1 MATPYPQSYGYPRTE
16 MYETSQYPGRAER
29 GEEYPSLAGNYA
41 DYMENGSLIPG
52 VTSLPIPRAQIPDY
66 RPPVPQPEPPSVGYA
81 GKTGQIAN
89 IIANFMHGWQAGK
102 QQRQDRMFQEAQNQA
117 TTAWQQYDQ
126 MSRVAQNPDVDQKTR
141 DTAAKQIPNALKAY
155 HDIVEKYSAHP
166 DAQEHHGVKGILHKV
181 AQGFLPRQPTLFPA
195 GAGERVNALP
205 TTPPAL
211 SPQQQAARAGGQAAT
226 TGYQRQITTDQ
237 LQDQYSKQ
245 LRELTVAQQSKD
257 PARIA
262 SATQALETT
271 EAELSGR
278 VAKTFTPGG
287 TALESA
293 KTGVLSTQM
302 RTEQDHLNAIQEAS
316 DAMKQ
321 NPAMNYAQLS
331 PGIRFR
337 IEQGP
342 DKGVELNSYLQDVGP
357 GRTYSS
363 QREAIEGY
371 LRAKNTAR
379 YTMTRGGQYEQ
390 IARQRLAGTLQDQN
404 SDDFKR
410 YQGMLGGKPLQPGQ
424 QVPESIIAAEAERD
438 MTGVT
443 RTDEQNKTK
452 PYDATL
458 ARQKRSEILR
468 SYLQQNPDDAPLFSY
483 GMKDSRGN
491 EQTVYDINAGAGPEQ
506 HWWPRPDEAPEAY
519 QQRRTGAWQRLH
531 AFMSQQGYNDDQ
543 IKQIGLAEPPGPMAA
558 PPSAPAASPGT
569 GQKPAGKATAAA
581 PGAQQFRVTGPD
593 GKTFTRALTPEQVAT
608 AKQHQYTV
616 EPIAATA
623 ANPQGAASSKG
634 GSSKSSKSAAP
645 TMTPPPAPTAA
656 PAPAGQQQ

>member
-16 MYETSQYPGRAER
+16 MYETSQYPSRSER
-29 GEEYPSLAGNYA
+29 GEDYPSIAGNYS
-41 DYMENGSLIPG
+41 DYMESGSLIPG

-66 RPPVPQPEPPSVGYA
+66 RPPVPQPEPPSAGYA
-81 GKTGQIAN
+81 GTGGQIAN
-89 IIANFMHGWQAGK
+89 ILANFMHGWMAGK
-102 QQRQDRMFQEAQNQA
+102 QAKQDRLYQEAQNKLGAAFSQYRDFSKIAENPLYDDA
-117 TTAWQQYDQ
+117 TRKAATKQMTASLD
-126 MSRVAQNPDVDQKTR
+126 
-141 DTAAKQIPNALKAY
+141 AY
-155 HDIVEKYSAHP
+155 HSLQKQYEAHP
-166 DAQEHHGVKGILHKV
+166 DAKREHGVKGVLHKL
-181 AQGFLPRQPTLFPA
+181 AQGFVPHTPELFPA
-195 GAGERVNALP
+195 GTSERTMAGMPAV
-205 TTPPAL
+205 PPSRPDIEA
-211 SPQQQAARAGGQAAT
+211 SVAGAKTAT
-226 TGYQRQITTDQ
+226 AGYQRQLTTDQ

-262 SATQALETT
+262 SASQSLEAT

-287 TALESA
+287 TALESS
-293 KTGVLSTQM
+293 KTGVLTSQM

-321 NPAMNYAQLS
+321 NPALNYAQLS
-331 PGIRFR
+331 PGLRFR

-404 SDDFKR
+404 SEDFKR

-491 EQTVYDINAGAGPEQ
+491 EQTVYDINAAAGPE
-506 HWWPRPDEAPEAY
+506 HHYITPNETPEAY